1 MSSTDLL
8 CLEEDSTRYHEP
20 SFLSRNK
27 IKTATKKKKKGNQN
41 KIKRKTG
48 QAEKE
53 HPACVSVPSRADT
66 QAQGTGALP
75 PRQRPRRGSG
85 SLAPRGT

>member
-1 MSSTDLL
+1 MNLPFF
-8 CLEEDSTRYHEP
+8 LETKLKQQP
-20 SFLSRNK
+20 
-27 IKTATKKKKKGNQN
+27 KKKKKGNQN